1 MTKKIKIFDVIL
13 VIIFIVMCFIII
25 IPIWKILVDSVD
37 LKTAYGMRL
46 FPQRFGWD
54 GYRSVFTNPTLYRP
68 LMISFFTTIAGTG
81 IR

>member
-37 LKTAYGMRL
+37 L
-46 FPQRFGWD
+46 
-54 GYRSVFTNPTLYRP
+54 V
-68 LMISFFTTIAGTG
+68 
-81 IR
+81 

>member
-13 VIIFIVMCFIII
+13 VILFIVMCFIII

-46 FPQRFGWD
+46 FPSG
-54 GYRSVFTNPTLYRP
+54 L
-68 LMISFFTTIAGTG
+68 AGTAIG
-81 IR
+81 RCSPIRPFTDR

>member
-13 VIIFIVMCFIII
+13 VILFIVMCFIII

-54 GYRSVFTNPTLYRP
+54 GYRSDW
-68 LMISFFTTIAGTG
+68 
-81 IR
+81 

>member
-13 VIIFIVMCFIII
+13 VILFIVMCFIII

-54 GYRSVFTNPTLYRP
+54 GYRDRKSVV
-68 LMISFFTTIAGTG
+68 
-81 IR
+81 